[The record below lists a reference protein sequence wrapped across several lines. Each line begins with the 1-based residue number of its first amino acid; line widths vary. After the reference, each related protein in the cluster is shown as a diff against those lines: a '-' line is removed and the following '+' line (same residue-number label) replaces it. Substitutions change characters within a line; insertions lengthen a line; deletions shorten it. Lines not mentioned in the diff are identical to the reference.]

1 MVPCFLDEEVMGEP
15 MGHGSRAFVPD
26 VNPIWTKEQTHDF
39 LTIHL
44 FFFFFFFDPH
54 NLSCFVHKYA
64 HCENKIENFS
74 LLKKFY
80 VLMITRDP
88 HM

>member
-1 MVPCFLDEEVMGEP
+1 MEPCFLDEEVMGEP

-26 VNPIWTKEQTHDF
+26 VNPIWTKEQTQDF

-44 FFFFFFFDPH
+44 FFFLFCAQNMH
-54 NLSCFVHKYA
+54 IVRTKLRA
-64 HCENKIENFS
+64 S
-74 LLKKFY
+74 LYKKMY
-80 VLMITRDP
+80 VLIITRDP

>member
-26 VNPIWTKEQTHDF
+26 VNPIWTKEQPHDF

-44 FFFFFFFDPH
+44 FFFFFDPH
-54 NLSCFVHKYA
+54 NLSCFVH
-64 HCENKIENFS
+64 
-74 LLKKFY
+74 
-80 VLMITRDP
+80 
-88 HM
+88 